1 MGSRTPRSE
10 SASLQARNTICVSCV
25 AVPQLQHQQR
35 QMTST
40 DLAQHKISSYT
51 FSLAQRINI
60 KARQKANEWTRESPV
75 KEKHQIGFSLILH
88 CSGWVSLV
96 FIFWLTFIVYSFI
109 QRFAL
114 ILSSRIRCV
123 RSGRWP
129 AVIISDNS
137 TFLCIKFTVFW
148 IKEGEMRFCGSYIY
162 SLSFT
167 ECFVYACVV
176 GALTLHLSV
185 LFYSLFS
192 SWRTFNDSLSFHCL
206 YTIYYIE
213 HSHIHRYIMNMY
225 MYCILYKYINCVECS
240 LLFMWE
246 IKL

>member
-96 FIFWLTFIVYSFI
+96 FIFWLTIIVYSFI
-109 QRFAL
+109 RRFAL
-114 ILSSRIRCV
+114 ILSSRVRCV
-123 RSGRWP
+123 QSGRWP

-137 TFLCIKFTVFW
+137 TFWCIKFTMFW
-148 IKEGEMRFCGSYIY
+148 IKGGEETEFLWLLHLFL
-162 SLSFT
+162 SLT

-176 GALTLHLSV
+176 DALTLLLSV
-185 LFYSLFS
+185 FFYSLLS
-192 SWRTFNDSLSFHCL
+192 SWRTVHSTIRWIFIVHLQ
-206 YTIYYIE
+206 YT
-213 HSHIHRYIMNMY
+213 SNTHICCMN
-225 MYCILYKYINCVECS
+225 I
-240 LLFMWE
+240 
-246 IKL
+246 